1 MARTSFLGTM
11 GSRRPSRCTYGPY
24 EVVPATGGALRVMTP
39 FAYPD
44 GAPVSFYLVTVDD
57 DHGRFT
63 DRRETVA
70 RAGLPEGALLPAAI
84 LSELRPLL
92 GDAFVLRNGTIWRPC
107 LWRDVRASLV
117 ADFVGVLLS
126 VHARLTE
133 SMAFHRPA
141 DTSISRN
148 AAIDVR
154 DHFPQGV

>member
-1 MARTSFLGTM
+1 M
-11 GSRRPSRCTYGPY
+11 GSRRPSRCARGPY
-24 EVVPATGGALRVMTP
+24 KVIPATSGELRVVTP
-39 FAYPD
+39 FANPD
-44 GAPVSFYLVTVDD
+44 GVPVSFCLVTVDD
-57 DHGRFT
+57 DHRRFT
-63 DRRETVA
+63 DRREAVA
-70 RAGLPEGALLPAAI
+70 RAGLPEDALLPAAI

-126 VHARLTE
+126 VHAHLTE

-154 DHFPQGV
+154 DYFPQGV